1 MALCNIMMTEELFSI
16 VKHAFTITG
25 FVMVMMLII
34 EYINVQTKGLWQ
46 NIATG
51 KRWKQYVIAAA
62 LGSIP
67 GCLGV
72 FTVVALFSHRLLSFG
87 ALVTAM
93 IATSG
98 DEAFVMLAMF
108 PDIAIYIIVLLFVI
122 SIIGG
127 YLADKLK
134 FVKNFILPAET
145 HELPLHEEDSCTCFK
160 KEIFI
165 HQLTKPSIY
174 RVMLALVILLFL
186 IAIITGLL
194 FFDAKN
200 WIRLSVMGTL
210 LFSLF
215 VVITVP
221 DHFLKAHLW
230 EHIIKK
236 HIPRI
241 FAWTFGTLLII
252 SLLMTFIDVSSWISD
267 NMAIVLITAVLVG
280 IIPESGPHLIFV
292 TLFAQGSIPF
302 SVLLASSIAQDGHGS
317 LPLLAQTTK
326 GFIMVKLI
334 NVVYALLIGAFFY
347 WLGW

>member
-1 MALCNIMMTEELFSI
+1 
-16 VKHAFTITG
+16 
-25 FVMVMMLII
+25 MVMMLVI
-34 EYINVQTKGLWQ
+34 EYINVQTQGVWQ
-46 NIATG
+46 NIAAG

-108 PDIAIYIIVLLFVI
+108 PETAVYIIGLLFVL

-127 YLADKLK
+127 YLVDKLR
-134 FVKNFILPAET
+134 FAKNFILPAET
-145 HELPLHEEDSCTCFK
+145 HELPLHREDSCSCFE
-160 KEIFI
+160 KEKFV
-165 HQLTKPSIY
+165 HQWLRPSIY
-174 RVMLALVILLFL
+174 RVTLVLIILLFCA
-186 IAIITGLL
+186 AIITG
-194 FFDAKN
+194 FVFSDAKN
-200 WIRLSVMGTL
+200 WIRYSVLATL
-210 LFSLF
+210 LFTLF
-215 VVITVP
+215 VVTTVP
-221 DHFLKAHLW
+221 DHFLKEHLW
-230 EHIIKK
+230 QHIVKK

-252 SLLMTFIDVSSWISD
+252 SLLMNFINVGAWISD
-267 NMAIVLITAVLVG
+267 NMAIVLLTAVLVG

-292 TLFAQGSIPF
+292 TLFAQGTIPF

-326 GFIMVKLI
+326 GFLMVKLL
-334 NVVYALLIGAFFY
+334 NVLYALLIGTLFY